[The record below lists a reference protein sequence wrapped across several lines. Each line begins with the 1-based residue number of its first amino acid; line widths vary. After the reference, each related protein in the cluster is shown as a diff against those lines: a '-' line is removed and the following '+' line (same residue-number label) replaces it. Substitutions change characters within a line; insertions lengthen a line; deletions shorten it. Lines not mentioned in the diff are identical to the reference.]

1 MEEKELN
8 ASMVK
13 LNIISEYIHLI
24 SNEGTLD
31 VGYNKHMLYVV
42 EVDEGENVDG
52 TSLWNG

>member
-24 SNEGTLD
+24 SNEDTLD
-31 VGYNKHMLYVV
+31 VGNNKHMLYVV
-42 EVDEGENVDG
+42 EVDEGENADG